1 MRFYR
6 ELKWFLVSRFYEWK
20 IRANRYFIW
29 GKRIIKKNEAYI
41 KYDDGCI
48 LTRANGIEMD
58 IQFLEVLF
66 RHVNE
71 EE

>member
-1 MRFYR
+1 MSFYA
-6 ELKWFLVSRFYEWK
+6 ELKWFVTSCFYEWK
-20 IRANRYFIW
+20 SRANRYFIW

-48 LTRANGIEMD
+48 LTRAKGMEMD
-58 IQFLEVLF
+58 IQVLEGLF

-71 EE
+71 EF